1 MATEIY
7 PKSVANRE
15 TVASAPLELLSGE
28 SEACYLVAYG
38 RVQLKRSDGD
48 KVKIVIILTPSRRA
62 APRKTAREWAE
73 KIREIDDDRRYESRK
88 KSDSDAQKARSDQ
101 LCRQLV
107 MAIVDLSPNDD
118 DQASNDYKAAM
129 GAFVSIQRL
138 DDGALKA
145 EIDYPRQWQPSA

>member
-1 MATEIY
+1 MATEIH

-15 TVASAPLELLSGE
+15 AVATMPLELLGGE
-28 SEACYLVAYG
+28 SETCYSVAHG

-73 KIREIDDDRRYESRK
+73 KIREIDDKSRK
-88 KSDSDAQKARSDQ
+88 KRSSDTQKARDDQ
-101 LCRQLV
+101 LCRRLV
-107 MAIVDLSPNDD
+107 MAIVDLSPDD
-118 DQASNDYKAAM
+118 DQVSSDYTTAM

-138 DDGALKA
+138 DDGTLKA
-145 EIDYPRQWQPSA
+145 EIVYPW